1 VCTTCGELLEAAT
14 GHAYTYQ
21 YDATTDENG
30 NYVTYGTWACDNC
43 GDVLEATEGNA
54 VYYYGL
60 LETAGGASGEASG
73 EASEEVVE
81 LADPNNGVWATVE
94 TIAVVVLIV
103 ECAVLM
109 LSFGKKKIAQ

>member
-1 VCTTCGELLEAAT
+1 
-14 GHAYTYQ
+14 
-21 YDATTDENG
+21 
-30 NYVTYGTWACDNC
+30 
-43 GDVLEATEGNA
+43 
-54 VYYYGL
+54 
-60 LETAGGASGEASG
+60 
-73 EASEEVVE
+73 VVE